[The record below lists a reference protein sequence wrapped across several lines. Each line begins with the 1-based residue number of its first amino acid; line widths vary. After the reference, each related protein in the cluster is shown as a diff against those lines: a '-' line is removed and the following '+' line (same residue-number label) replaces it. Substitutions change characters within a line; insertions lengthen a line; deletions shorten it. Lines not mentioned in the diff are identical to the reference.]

1 MPIYEYT
8 CTDCD
13 IKFELI
19 RPLSQS
25 TAVATC
31 PKCEKSAERVLST
44 FACFSTDER
53 GIPSPVG
60 GSPCAGCSSG
70 SCDTCNI

>member
-8 CTDCD
+8 CPDCE

-25 TAVATC
+25 NEAATC
-31 PKCEKSAERVLST
+31 PKCEKSAERILSS
-44 FACFSTDER
+44 FACFSTDES
-53 GIPSPVG
+53 GLSSMIG
-60 GSPCAGCSSG
+60 GNPCSSCG
-70 SCDTCNI
+70 ASSCDTCNM

>member
-8 CTDCD
+8 CPDCE

-25 TAVATC
+25 SEAASC
-31 PKCEKSAERVLST
+31 PKCEKSAERVLSS

-53 GIPSPVG
+53 GLPSMLG
-60 GSPCAGCSSG
+60 GNPCSSCG
-70 SCDTCNI
+70 ASNCDTCNI